1 MFISVP
7 SQPPT
12 AFKLT
17 ATSSTSITASWQLPP
32 VFARHGRT
40 ITGFKLFYKKKGF
53 GGSAT
58 TLAISRG
65 SILSENVTGLDKY
78 TEYEFQVLAFTSDG
92 DGPKSSVVVERTM
105 EDGMWEIDNL
115 IAVFIVCWTVC
126 SSRIQSHA
134 VTFEWINVDFLKK
147 LKTYSSDVEVAS
159 RELKSAILEIFT
171 NN

>member
-17 ATSSTSITASWQLPP
+17 VMSSTRIAASWQLPP

-105 EDGMWEIDNL
+105 EDGM
-115 IAVFIVCWTVC
+115 
-126 SSRIQSHA
+126 
-134 VTFEWINVDFLKK
+134 
-147 LKTYSSDVEVAS
+147 
-159 RELKSAILEIFT
+159 
-171 NN
+171 

>member
-17 ATSSTSITASWQLPP
+17 ATSSTRIAASWQLPP
-32 VFARHGRT
+32 VFARHGRN

-65 SILSENVTGLDKY
+65 SILSGNVTGLDKY

-105 EDGMWEIDNL
+105 EDGMWQIKKNDNL
-115 IAVFIVCWTVC
+115 IAVFTVCWTVC
-126 SSRIQSHA
+126 SSRIRSHA
-134 VTFEWINVDFLKK
+134 VTFERINDCVFSQKIENLQQSCGSGK
-147 LKTYSSDVEVAS
+147 
-159 RELKSAILEIFT
+159 
-171 NN
+171 